1 MKRTQLLDA
10 PATAAHPSRSI
21 MKRIGVV
28 IFVLFCASCA
38 GATSPAP
45 GPAIHTEDVTRFYQV
60 YDNAHGHPTA
70 EQLQRDYID
79 PGSEGLHEFA
89 KIRRISG
96 AAIAETLAKQP
107 EIYSDAR
114 RCMSVLPNVRRRL
127 NVALHTLGRLYP
139 EARFPPVTI
148 AVGRGKP
155 VGTTSVTTGVL
166 IGLEALCASNDQS
179 DPNPEDRFVHVI
191 AHEYAHIQQLSAY
204 TNDDNPTVLE
214 AALME
219 GGAEFTAELISG
231 GLSYYQAGVWA
242 RGREKEIETAF
253 VPDEDKTDL
262 SKWFYNGKGTA
273 DWLGDLGYWVGY
285 RINKSYY
292 QHAANKRQA
301 LRDILEVSDP
311 KLFLSKSGWYP
322 GIKLR

>member
-1 MKRTQLLDA
+1 MSRVTVVIIIGCLVA
-10 PATAAHPSRSI
+10 IAAWRGSAPVMAAEPAT
-21 MKRIGVV
+21 
-28 IFVLFCASCA
+28 
-38 GATSPAP
+38 
-45 GPAIHTEDVTRFYQV
+45 GPVIHTEDVTRFYQV

-70 EQLQRDYID
+70 EQLQHDYID
-79 PGSEGLHEFA
+79 RGSDGLHEFA

-96 AAIAETLAKQP
+96 AAIAETLAKHP

-114 RCMSVLPNVRRRL
+114 RCMAVLPNVRRRL
-127 NVALHTLGRLYP
+127 DVALHTLGRLYP

-148 AVGRGKP
+148 AIGRGKP
-155 VGTTSVTTGVL
+155 VGTTSATTGVL

-191 AHEYAHIQQLSAY
+191 AHEYAHIQQLSVY
-204 TNDDNPTVLE
+204 TNDENPTVLE
-214 AALME
+214 AALIE

-231 GLSYYQAGVWA
+231 GVSYYQAGVWA
-242 RGREKEIETAF
+242 RGREKQIETAF
-253 VPDEDKTDL
+253 VSDEDKTDL

-285 RINKSYY
+285 RITRSYY

-311 KLFLSKSGWYP
+311 KRFLSKSGWHP
-322 GIKLR
+322 GIAAAIACVRRAAAG